1 MTEGQLKKRPAVLR
15 TVLDTCIPF
24 AVGCTSGMVAAVIV
38 QPLDTLKVRMQLT
51 DQSAGRRSQFT
62 IAKSIVAQDG
72 FWNLYQG
79 LSAGLLRQ
87 LVYGTLRLGLFA
99 TFEQRLERRA
109 EGQGTTLGFG
119 GRALAGISAGA
130 LAAFV
135 GTPTEVAL
143 IQMQAD
149 SMRPTDQRLNY
160 TSVVDTIKRLVK
172 QEGVLSLWKGT
183 GPTIV
188 RAMSTNFGQLAFF
201 SESKHQIQKYSSMSR
216 EKRTTLAAT
225 IAGFAGSFLSQ
236 PFDFVKTRLQN
247 QAMGGSTGRLQL
259 YAGTMDCFAKV
270 LRTEGV
276 MRFYRDFWPYFLK
289 VAPQSIAVP
298 FSEPP
303 WLPGQASPYYT
314 ESHRKWQKTCYDF
327 ISEHLTPYALG
338 WERDGEVPAHIFE
351 TFTNTTCS
359 SLPCR
364 SLPIESLKKA
374 GITELLGGL
383 QIGDF
388 DYFHFA
394 IYISEMRRLGISA
407 PTSSLSTGTA
417 YGIPPIITSSAWA
430 VAALRPTDVN
440 PVVLERGRNL
450 LVDRY
455 GVPAEDWVTF
465 RIADRRDLLFE
476 DGSFDVVHC
485 HQVLAHNKGQA
496 EIPREILRV
505 TKPGGVVAAREG
517 DMETEVFRPPLPGP
531 LKLHDEPGAALWA
544 LEANGG
550 DRSKITTSFT
560 TGMVNGAL
568 NSPKV
573 RESNFKSRVREADM
587 DEMRDAWLEWH
598 VAHIELRTREGTYEP
613 ESF

>member
-1 MTEGQLKKRPAVLR
+1 MTEGQLKKHPAVLR

-149 SMRPTDQRLNY
+149 SMRPIDQRLNY

-289 VAPQSIAVP
+289 VAPQSAKLQSDCAVP
-298 FSEPP
+298 
-303 WLPGQASPYYT
+303 Y
-314 ESHRKWQKTCYDF
+314 R
-327 ISEHLTPYALG
+327 
-338 WERDGEVPAHIFE
+338 
-351 TFTNTTCS
+351 
-359 SLPCR
+359 
-364 SLPIESLKKA
+364 
-374 GITELLGGL
+374 
-383 QIGDF
+383 
-388 DYFHFA
+388 
-394 IYISEMRRLGISA
+394 
-407 PTSSLSTGTA
+407 
-417 YGIPPIITSSAWA
+417 
-430 VAALRPTDVN
+430 
-440 PVVLERGRNL
+440 
-450 LVDRY
+450 
-455 GVPAEDWVTF
+455 
-465 RIADRRDLLFE
+465 
-476 DGSFDVVHC
+476 
-485 HQVLAHNKGQA
+485 LAH
-496 EIPREILRV
+496 
-505 TKPGGVVAAREG
+505 AA
-517 DMETEVFRPPLPGP
+517 
-531 LKLHDEPGAALWA
+531 
-544 LEANGG
+544 N
-550 DRSKITTSFT
+550 
-560 TGMVNGAL
+560 
-568 NSPKV
+568 
-573 RESNFKSRVREADM
+573 
-587 DEMRDAWLEWH
+587 
-598 VAHIELRTREGTYEP
+598 
-613 ESF
+613 